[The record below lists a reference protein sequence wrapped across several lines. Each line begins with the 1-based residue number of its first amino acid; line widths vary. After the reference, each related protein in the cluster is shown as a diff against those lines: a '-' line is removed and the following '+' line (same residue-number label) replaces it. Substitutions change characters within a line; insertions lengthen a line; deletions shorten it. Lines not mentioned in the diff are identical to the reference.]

1 MAINIL
7 MPALSPTM
15 EMGNLIKWH
24 VKEGDKVFPG
34 DLIAEIETDKATMEF
49 EAVDEG
55 IISKIKVPEGTQDVS
70 VNEVIAEIL
79 IDDDSNNRVEEE
91 IVHTDIGK
99 DRNIK
104 SSKKSVTKGSATS
117 SNNKVE
123 ATQQIKEQRTKI
135 SPLAKKLAINNNL
148 DPTNITGSGPYG
160 RIVKA
165 DILSFLDENQTQKIA
180 KDYSSQKIQDPEV
193 RALDETKPKLPDT
206 IERIYKNR
214 NYQTVELT
222 GIRKSIAN
230 KLTESKQTI
239 PHFYLRRTI
248 NVDQLLR
255 IRTELNE
262 ELKKQGDK
270 ISINDFIIKACAKAL
285 KENPYCNS
293 VWAVNKILRLNN
305 VDIAVA
311 VAIDDGLMTPILYD
325 ADLKTLKE
333 ISLEMKVLAEKAR
346 LKKLLPEEY
355 TGGSFSISNLG
366 MMGVEN
372 FDAVINPPQA
382 SILAVGTTLK
392 QNIIDDGGKISTIQT
407 ISVTLSV
414 DHRVI
419 DGATGAVFL
428 RSIAKYL
435 SNPIKLLL

>member
-165 DILSFLDENQTQKIA
+165 DI
-180 KDYSSQKIQDPEV
+180 
-193 RALDETKPKLPDT
+193 
-206 IERIYKNR
+206 
-214 NYQTVELT
+214 
-222 GIRKSIAN
+222 
-230 KLTESKQTI
+230 
-239 PHFYLRRTI
+239 
-248 NVDQLLR
+248 
-255 IRTELNE
+255 
-262 ELKKQGDK
+262 
-270 ISINDFIIKACAKAL
+270 
-285 KENPYCNS
+285 
-293 VWAVNKILRLNN
+293 
-305 VDIAVA
+305 
-311 VAIDDGLMTPILYD
+311 
-325 ADLKTLKE
+325 
-333 ISLEMKVLAEKAR
+333 
-346 LKKLLPEEY
+346 
-355 TGGSFSISNLG
+355 
-366 MMGVEN
+366 
-372 FDAVINPPQA
+372 
-382 SILAVGTTLK
+382 
-392 QNIIDDGGKISTIQT
+392 
-407 ISVTLSV
+407 
-414 DHRVI
+414 
-419 DGATGAVFL
+419 
-428 RSIAKYL
+428 
-435 SNPIKLLL
+435 